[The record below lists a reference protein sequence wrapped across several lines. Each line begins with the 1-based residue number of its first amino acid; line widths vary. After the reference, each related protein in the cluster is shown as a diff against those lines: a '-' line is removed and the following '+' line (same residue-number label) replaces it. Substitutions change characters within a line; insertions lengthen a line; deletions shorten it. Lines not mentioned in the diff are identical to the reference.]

1 MINAIV
7 IDQVNYVNT
16 GLTDD
21 FLLNHKGAKYLSVWD
36 TSITKIPA
44 SIVDLTELKTFNLSG
59 CANLKELPD
68 LSKPK
73 QLTKLNLSRC
83 ASLSTLPELP
93 NNLERLYLSGCANLK
108 ELPDLSKFVQLKRLY
123 LSGCDKLEFT
133 PELKKILSALEEGR
147 CKVHYPDH
155 FNPKIFTQI
164 AEDRLLKVIKR
175 YNGQENSEPS
185 EIIPVQD
192 ESQGIKKLFN
202 RFLTEKV
209 DVRSNKIS
217 SMAKALELTESAE
230 PFLNFIEKEENLRNL
245 SWINKL
251 ADNYLVACI
260 NQPVLGFFVINSF
273 IDIAEKE
280 KFSDKVMSA
289 KPLFALAGINEI
301 IAGNRL
307 GEEVQ
312 AEAGNVLLIELHK
325 QLLNE
330 KIIQEPWLGVPTKI
344 AYAETVKSFVE
355 KEGVKSALTELKTK
369 IINLTTEQC
378 VDLLCS
384 PSGIDNQHQN
394 AWAETAFPKNKEI
407 KEIKDT
413 FTRKYD
419 EALNSNQPSNSDK
432 DSTEDEEMKKYEIL
446 KGLTASKDADIT
458 NKIVELTKIE
468 LEKEGKVAELQASP
482 AVSSIR
488 KRGAEELVK
497 NLEKSSKK
505 SRE

>member
-1 MINAIV
+1 M
-7 IDQVNYVNT
+7 
-16 GLTDD
+16 
-21 FLLNHKGAKYLSVWD
+21 
-36 TSITKIPA
+36 
-44 SIVDLTELKTFNLSG
+44 
-59 CANLKELPD
+59 
-68 LSKPK
+68 
-73 QLTKLNLSRC
+73 
-83 ASLSTLPELP
+83 
-93 NNLERLYLSGCANLK
+93 
-108 ELPDLSKFVQLKRLY
+108 
-123 LSGCDKLEFT
+123 
-133 PELKKILSALEEGR
+133 
-147 CKVHYPDH
+147 
-155 FNPKIFTQI
+155 
-164 AEDRLLKVIKR
+164 LKVIER

-185 EIIPVQD
+185 EVIPAQD

-202 RFLTEKV
+202 RFLTEEV
-209 DVRSNKIS
+209 DVRSNKTS

-260 NQPVLGFFVINSF
+260 NQPVLGFFVVNSF

-280 KFSDKVMSA
+280 KFSDKIMSA

-394 AWAETAFPKNKEI
+394 AWSETAFPKNKEI

-413 FTRKYD
+413 FKIKYD

-432 DSTEDEEMKKYEIL
+432 DSAEEAEMKKYKIL
-446 KGLTASKDADIT
+446 QDLTASKDVDIT

-505 SRE
+505 NRE